1 MNRILI
7 TPRSLTRSPDPA
19 LRALEEDGYELV
31 FSRPGET
38 PDEAALMALLP
49 GCVGWLAG
57 VEPVSARVLEGA
69 RGLRAISRNGT
80 GSDNLPVDAA
90 RRLGIKVLRAEGAN
104 ARGVAELAFGLVLA
118 SLRHIP
124 EQSTALKG
132 GIWERRTGLE
142 IEGRTLGLIG
152 CGAVGRL
159 VARFALAL
167 DARVRVYDPY
177 PDPGFTPSG
186 DFAWAS
192 FDEVLAEAEMLS
204 LHCPMPA
211 DGSAVLGE
219 AAIRRM
225 RQGCVV
231 VNTAR
236 AALVDD
242 AAMLAALESGRIG
255 FYSTDVFVAEPP
267 APSALLAHP
276 RVIATP
282 HIGGLTF
289 ESVRRATVAA
299 VANLRQALREE
310 TLREKAGHAEPG
322 RA

>member
-167 DARVRVYDPY
+167 DARVRVHDPY

-186 DFAWAS
+186 DFGWAS

-282 HIGGLTF
+282 HIGGLTS

-299 VANLRQALREE
+299 VANLRQALREGIV
-310 TLREKAGHAEPG
+310 REEAGGKEAG
-322 RA
+322 GA